1 MRGVIAE
8 RWRTLCEQAEVEQDH
23 DRLIMLIREING
35 LLDEK
40 EARIDAARTKKGD
53 TPTKPK
59 R

>member
-1 MRGVIAE
+1 MQGETAE

-40 EARIDAARTKKGD
+40 EARLNAARTKKGH
-53 TPTKPK
+53 TPTQT
-59 R
+59 RT